1 MHVSRRPYAHHTAT
15 VTLTIEISGF
25 KFSQLEMS
33 ECRRALLNLHGP
45 EPLTLVMHIRGHP
58 MPSPSQVHIRTL
70 REGHPLEPR
79 DSPLPDHWR
88 REQGI
93 AAAEGRA
100 LQSITGRLRFVA
112 SVLCLVLSG

>member
-1 MHVSRRPYAHHTAT
+1 
-15 VTLTIEISGF
+15 
-25 KFSQLEMS
+25 
-33 ECRRALLNLHGP
+33 
-45 EPLTLVMHIRGHP
+45 MHIRGYP

-93 AAAEGRA
+93 AAAESRA
-100 LQSITGRLRFVA
+100 LQSVTGRLRPIA
-112 SVLCLVLSG
+112 SILPGQAERFTLLVSLEYV